1 MERNLVLFA
10 ELPQPVYFAFLGLLF
25 VVGLVLVLMVGTFFK
40 IWIRAL
46 VSGARVS
53 YTELLALWMRNVPV
67 GLIVDS
73 RITAVKSGLDIAID
87 QLNAHY
93 QAGGNV
99 EMVERALIMA
109 RQAGDRKSVG

>member
-1 MERNLVLFA
+1 MERRLVIFA
-10 ELPQPVYFAFLGLLF
+10 ELPEPLQFAFLGLLF
-25 VVGLVLVLMVGTFFK
+25 VIGLVIVLMVGLFFK

-53 YTELLALWMRNVPV
+53 YTELLALWLRKVPIR
-67 GLIVDS
+67 LIVHS
-73 RITAVKSGLDIAID
+73 RISAVKSGLDISID

-99 EMVERALIMA
+99 EMV
-109 RQAGDRKSVG
+109 V